1 MHVPV
6 TALLEDALLPEEM
19 LDDDP
24 LEVLPAAELLLL
36 DEPLLEEPP
45 FDDELD
51 ELPSDDAP
59 DSGDALFSALSLIT
73 SSSVVMLSPCDAPA
87 ESDSGNA
94 KARIALAPVTLKAMT
109 PRPATAPTHVPIAAR
124 CDGS

>member
-1 MHVPV
+1 MHSVHVPV
-6 TALLEDALLPEEM
+6 TVGLEDALLPEEV

-24 LEVLPAAELLLL
+24 L
-36 DEPLLEEPP
+36 
-45 FDDELD
+45 
-51 ELPSDDAP
+51 DDAFDALLPVETP
-59 DSGDALFSALSLIT
+59 DSGFNALSLIT
-73 SSSVVMLSPCDAPA
+73 SSSVVMLSPCEAPA

-124 CDGS
+124 RDGS